1 MPTVKEVATKLG
13 VSPQTVRRFV
23 KTEFQIEPQA
33 RKAIVLSD
41 EQASIVAAHF
51 ADVAT
56 PETPTK
62 SVVPDDNE
70 RVAELL
76 QRIATLE
83 VDVATFKE
91 RVAGLERERDLLK
104 EQLDAMHNA
113 LEREQM
119 QSKGFWSRLGQK
131 LLPRAKKESKE
142 E

>member
-1 MPTVKEVATKLG
+1 MPTVKEIATKLG

-23 KTEFQIEPQA
+23 KSEFQIEPQA

-62 SVVPDDNE
+62 SVAPDDNE

-76 QRIATLE
+76 QRIAILE

-119 QSKGFWSRLGQK
+119 QSRGFWSRLGQK
-131 LLPRAKKESKE
+131 LLPRAKKENKE